1 MSLKRAFGG
10 ALFGALALPL
20 VACAQ
25 STEDVVRTYFA
36 STPVM
41 IEIARCE
48 SKFTQFGAGGGA
60 LHGGYQNAM
69 VGVFQIYEDIH
80 AQEAAGLGMDIYALD
95 GNLAYAKYLYE
106 RQGTT
111 PWLSSFPC
119 WGKEVDVPTDGANE
133 NGAIT
138 VGLSMGMEHPQV
150 LTLQKILNE
159 KGYTIAESGPGSP
172 GEETQKFGALTRAA
186 VRAFQCAEK
195 IACDG
200 DEHTT
205 GYGFVGAKT
214 RAALASR
221 TVAPPLGS
229 ATPDPALF
237 SNYTPAQQKQ
247 ILELQA
253 QILELTKVLQALI
266 AAKQP

>member
-1 MSLKRAFGG
+1 MSLKRALEGT
-10 ALFGALALPL
+10 LFVTLLLPL
-20 VACAQ
+20 AAAAQ
-25 STEDVVRTYFA
+25 STEDVVRTYFS

-41 IEIARCE
+41 VEIARCE
-48 SKFTQFGAGGGA
+48 SKFTQFGANGSA
-60 LHGGYQNAM
+60 LQGGYNNAM
-69 VGVFQIYEDIH
+69 VGVFQIYGDIH
-80 AQEAAGLGMDIYALD
+80 AKEAAGMGMDIYTLD

-133 NGAIT
+133 SSAIT
-138 VGLSMGMEHPQV
+138 MGLSMGMEHPQV

-159 KGYTIAESGPGSP
+159 KGYTIATEGPGSP
-172 GEETQKFGALTRAA
+172 GQETQKFGALTRVA

-229 ATPDPALF
+229 STPDPALF

-253 QILELTKVLQALI
+253 QIVELTKVLQALI
-266 AAKQP
+266 AAKNS